1 MGKAATAKKIE
12 TEEKA
17 DISATQV
24 SENKTVPES
33 QTGSTDI
40 AAQTEAL
47 AGSWPEIQPH
57 AVEAMRAEN
66 SVHEE
71 TPELSET
78 PAPKKR
84 GRPPGSKSS
93 VSTLAKKVPG
103 SNKEIS
109 TAPAVPATDYKM
121 MGAQCAQMT
130 FLLGTVIGGADFAPM
145 QKNPI
150 TQISDQEM
158 LTDAYAKY
166 AEAKQM
172 NDLPPGMA
180 LGATLMVYI
189 ASRLQFPNTQS
200 RLQKIGGFFKHI
212 WSKIKGRKN
221 GARSNGGD
229 NAVRENDTK
238 QETSAVS

>member
-1 MGKAATAKKIE
+1 MGKTATSKKIE
-12 TEEKA
+12 PQENTEIPA
-17 DISATQV
+17 PDS
-24 SENKTVPES
+24 SESKPVTETN
-33 QTGSTDI
+33 TGTTDI

-66 SVHEE
+66 SSHEE
-71 TPELSET
+71 TPEPSET

-84 GRPPGSKSS
+84 GRPPGSKSK
-93 VSTLAKKVPG
+93 VSTLAKKVPA

-109 TAPAVPATDYKM
+109 HAPAVPAVDYRM

-145 QKNPI
+145 NKNPI
-150 TQISDQEM
+150 TLVSDQEM

-172 NDLPPGMA
+172 SDLPPGMA
-180 LGATLMVYI
+180 LGATLMVYV
-189 ASRLQFPNTQS
+189 ASRLQFPATQS

-212 WSKIKGRKN
+212 WAKIKGRKN
-221 GARSNGGD
+221 GTRSNSGND
-229 NAVRENDTK
+229 PVRENDIK
-238 QETSAVS
+238 QEAGANT